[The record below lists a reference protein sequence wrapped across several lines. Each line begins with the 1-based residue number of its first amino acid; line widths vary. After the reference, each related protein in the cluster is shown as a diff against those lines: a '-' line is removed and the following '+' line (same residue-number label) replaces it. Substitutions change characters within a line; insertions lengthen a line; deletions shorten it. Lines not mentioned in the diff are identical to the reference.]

1 MLLASI
7 VPVATAQSDANSQPV
22 DASQKQSASWE
33 LETSEA
39 SEIEIDRV
47 TEVAADTELK
57 VVSPDT
63 ALKAVN
69 PDETTLKAVNPDET
83 ALKAVSSE
91 PTAAV
96 NNNNELIVIQNIA
109 AQGARASL
117 NIDPQLRADLDA
129 QYNRVQKNKETA
141 DAFSESLGEDYL
153 SYGLLLKRAG
163 RLDEARDVLVDAAH
177 ISKINNGLNA
187 VEQRP
192 YLAAL
197 FDIHM
202 LQDNTE
208 DADKALQRII
218 WLERENPKVRD
229 DLSYSLALRLGN
241 RYLDQFLYRPVAG
254 KESLLSLSQADLY
267 FNYVLRR
274 YGSNPINE
282 LKLPYGELALVNFW
296 RSKVTSSTSGSA
308 NFSVFS
314 GRNSALGQ
322 FPNRGGRQFN
332 NVVSP
337 SGGVFF
343 ARAEFYLKRYLAR
356 ARTEGTPQTV
366 VKAILNL
373 GDINLMFERRTVA
386 SEYYKLAW
394 AESLKLAPGD
404 PFLETFDRPVAL
416 PDFEYA
422 LERKH
427 VVKGDQALLVPMKFK
442 VDQFGR
448 VGDIQPI
455 TEANK
460 NFPYFSEAKRAVRR
474 IIYRPVIQDGKLV
487 ATGIVSDKVLVQIK
501 SLVEDPNAV
510 APAASKQVPLETSA
524 NDSDEA
530 DTVRDP
536 ST

>member
-163 RLDEARDVLVDAAH
+163 RLDEASDVLVDAAH

-218 WLERENPKVRD
+218 WLER
-229 DLSYSLALRLGN
+229 G
-241 RYLDQFLYRPVAG
+241 
-254 KESLLSLSQADLY
+254 
-267 FNYVLRR
+267 
-274 YGSNPINE
+274 
-282 LKLPYGELALVNFW
+282 
-296 RSKVTSSTSGSA
+296 
-308 NFSVFS
+308 
-314 GRNSALGQ
+314 
-322 FPNRGGRQFN
+322 
-332 NVVSP
+332 
-337 SGGVFF
+337 
-343 ARAEFYLKRYLAR
+343 
-356 ARTEGTPQTV
+356 
-366 VKAILNL
+366 
-373 GDINLMFERRTVA
+373 
-386 SEYYKLAW
+386 
-394 AESLKLAPGD
+394 
-404 PFLETFDRPVAL
+404 
-416 PDFEYA
+416 
-422 LERKH
+422 
-427 VVKGDQALLVPMKFK
+427 
-442 VDQFGR
+442 
-448 VGDIQPI
+448 
-455 TEANK
+455 
-460 NFPYFSEAKRAVRR
+460 
-474 IIYRPVIQDGKLV
+474 
-487 ATGIVSDKVLVQIK
+487 
-501 SLVEDPNAV
+501 
-510 APAASKQVPLETSA
+510 
-524 NDSDEA
+524 
-530 DTVRDP
+530 
-536 ST
+536 